1 VCDLGGL
8 RSRGAPR
15 AGRRTAESRFATV
28 RARVCVARGDRAAGL
43 GGFGRPPPPPPAL
56 SVCFVA
62 CLGEV
67 EEGPRVSGGVLSA
80 HSRGLDEAEASGCW
94 QVPRWP
100 G

>member
-43 GGFGRPPPPPPAL
+43 GGFGRPPPPPP
-56 SVCFVA
+56 
-62 CLGEV
+62 
-67 EEGPRVSGGVLSA
+67 PRGAGVGGWG
-80 HSRGLDEAEASGCW
+80 RPPPPP
-94 QVPRWP
+94 PRR
-100 G
+100 